1 MSRTPPSATSSAE
14 ALAVIP
20 PEMTIL
26 SDHPILRDV
35 SEFAAFTDREHD
47 AFELDSRLGAVYD
60 IIRHKNTRAPLA
72 VGIFGDWGTGKSSA
86 MRWLAN
92 QLDTWSKDGVERKGH
107 CRCRTVW
114 FEPWKYQ
121 SRDEVWRGLIAE
133 VVINSIDPKKAT
145 VATVVSAAKKFGG
158 ALGRWFIHAVSSLEV
173 SGGVPGVGEAS
184 VNLEALAKIA
194 EDYKQTTHP
203 EKAYLN
209 EFESTLK
216 SWVKDSLAKD
226 ERMVLFIDDLD
237 RCLPAVVLEVLEALK
252 LYLNIPQLVFVIG
265 LDRDVVKAI
274 VRRHY
279 REAELPDIKA
289 DSYLDKMFQVE
300 VEVPPSER
308 RMDGYLDKQIR
319 LLDQTT
325 ESYWSKSLN
334 AGGPNCKA
342 TIESVIKQ
350 LAQHNPR
357 EVKRLLNSTL
367 LGGSAAARGDGPA
380 ATKHLRFAQGCQAYL
395 IYRILRDDPNRPS
408 SILREV
414 KTWEF
419 LQMWSQFIK
428 DFPNAAEARADSVA
442 GNTAGDGPNVAEIML
457 RMTHDDAAENAW
469 KVVTSAEPRARLG
482 KRESLLLTEVPL
494 LWTLLGIPCSA
505 DVGQTMAAK
514 AAELAEPVVVNI
526 AGTAHG
532 TSKAKATLTAATPAP
547 RDPIAALPLI
557 VRTRIANRLKV
568 SVESLTADTIAA
580 ITSLDLSSTEFTDQD
595 LAALAAQDS
604 PLSALTTLDLS
615 GTQITDKGLA
625 DLVAEDSSLSGLT
638 TLYLYDNKITD
649 RGVANLAS
657 KDSVLSGL
665 TTLSLHGTEI
675 TDRGLAFLGG
685 KDSRLS
691 ALIWLD
697 IGGTRITDEGLAS
710 LATEASP
717 FLALSWVL
725 VYNTKITDRGIAVLK
740 QRYPNIV
747 VEM

>member
-1 MSRTPPSATSSAE
+1 MSRTPPSATPSAE
-14 ALAVIP
+14 TLAVIP
-20 PEMTIL
+20 PVMTIL
-26 SDHPILRDV
+26 SDHPILRDA
-35 SEFAAFTDREHD
+35 SELANSTDREDD

-121 SRDEVWRGLIAE
+121 TRDEVWRGLIAE

-216 SWVKDSLAKD
+216 AWVKDSLAKD

-274 VRRHY
+274 VRKHY
-279 REAELPDIKA
+279 REAELPETKA

-308 RMDGYLDKQIR
+308 RMDGYLDAQIL
-319 LLDQTT
+319 LLDKTT
-325 ESYWSKSLN
+325 EGYWSRSLN
-334 AGGPNCKA
+334 DSKTNAKEV
-342 TIESVIKQ
+342 IEGVIKQ

-367 LGGSAAARGDGPA
+367 LGGSAAARGGGDEK
-380 ATKHLRFAQGCQAYL
+380 TKYLRFAQGCQAYL
-395 IYRILRDDPNRPS
+395 IARILRDDPNRPA

-419 LQMWSQFIK
+419 LQVWSQFIK
-428 DFPNAAEARADSVA
+428 DFPLAAEARADSVA
-442 GNTAGDGPNVAEIML
+442 GRANDDNQNVAEIMV
-457 RMTHDDAAENAW
+457 RMAHDEAADNAW
-469 KVVTSAEPRARLG
+469 KIVTSFEPRSRSG
-482 KRESLLLTEVPL
+482 KRGSLLMTEVPL
-494 LWTLLGIPCSA
+494 LWELLNIPCSA
-505 DVGQTMAAK
+505 DVGQTMAAR
-514 AAELAEPVVVNI
+514 AAQLAASADAAI
-526 AGTAHG
+526 ASTAV
-532 TSKAKATLTAATPAP
+532 APAATIPAATPAP
-547 RDPIAALPLI
+547 AAPQDPLAGLPLL
-557 VRTRIANRLKV
+557 VRTRIANAFTV
-568 SVESLTADTIAA
+568 AVESLTTA
-580 ITSLDLSSTEFTDQD
+580 Q
-595 LAALAAQDS
+595 LAYVA
-604 PLSALTTLDLS
+604 TLDLS
-615 GTQITDKGLA
+615 GGEIDDQDIQALVAKSSPLTALTTLSLYDTRITDQGLAFLTAKDSPLTAVTELHLGGTQITDQGLA
-625 DLVAEDSSLSGLT
+625 HLAAKDSPFTALTALSLAFTKISDQGLAHLAAKNSPLIALTALDLNRTQITDQGLAYLAAKDSPLTALT
-638 TLYLYDNKITD
+638 TLYLRNTQITD
-649 RGVANLAS
+649 
-657 KDSVLSGL
+657 
-665 TTLSLHGTEI
+665 HG
-675 TDRGLAFLGG
+675 
-685 KDSRLS
+685 
-691 ALIWLD
+691 
-697 IGGTRITDEGLAS
+697 IGAVKRRF
-710 LATEASP
+710 P
-717 FLALSWVL
+717 
-725 VYNTKITDRGIAVLK
+725 KIQIIK
-740 QRYPNIV
+740 
-747 VEM
+747 